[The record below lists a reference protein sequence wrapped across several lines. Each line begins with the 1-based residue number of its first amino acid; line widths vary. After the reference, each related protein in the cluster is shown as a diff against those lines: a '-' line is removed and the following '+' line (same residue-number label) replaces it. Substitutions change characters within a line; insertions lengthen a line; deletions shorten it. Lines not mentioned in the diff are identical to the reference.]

1 MELYKKYR
9 PRTLKG
15 VVGQDAAVASL
26 QRLIDGN
33 RVPHTLLFTG
43 PSGCGKTTVARILKD
58 VLRCGDADWIE
69 MNCADFKGID
79 MVREI
84 RRNANLSPMAGDCR
98 IWLIDEAHK
107 LTGDAQNA
115 FLKLLEDTPRHV
127 YFFLATTDPQK
138 LIKTIH
144 TRATEIKLGAMSVSA
159 LETVLKRVCLKE
171 GVELTETV
179 ISEIAEA
186 ADGSAR
192 KALVILEQVMGL
204 EGEEAQLQAIAT
216 TALDKTDAFRLAQ
229 LLFNW
234 DQKTTWPMI
243 ADVLRKLANDDPETI
258 RYVILG
264 YARSCLLG
272 KPGTSPN
279 SGVCWKAFK
288 VIDIF
293 GRNLYDSRHPGLVAC
308 CWEAFAGGG
317 K

>member
-234 DQKTTWPMI
+234 DRRATWSDI
-243 ADVLRKLANDDPETI
+243 ADVLRRLANDDPEAI
-258 RYVILG
+258 RYVVLG

-272 KPGTSPN
+272 K
-279 SGVCWKAFK
+279 SGGSAPRTEVCWKAFK
-288 VIDIF
+288 IIDIF
-293 GRNLYDSRHPGLVAC
+293 GRNFYDSKMAGLAAA
-308 CWEAFAGGG
+308 CWEAFAG